1 MNLANVYKKDRP
13 REKLAKLGPEN
24 LTETELL
31 ALILRTGRRGLGVL
45 EMSGSL
51 LKKYSLG
58 DLTRTPLA
66 DLQNIAG
73 VGKSK
78 ACGLIAVFEIAK
90 RLNDVDKK
98 SQRMYLSPKDFESFF
113 EEYRKSRKEHIL
125 AFYLNARSQLV
136 HKELVS
142 LGTAD
147 FAVIHPREVFEPA
160 IIHNAASVVLGHNH
174 PSGCVDPSLE
184 DIKITKELVKAGR
197 ILGVRLVDHIIF
209 TAMEMLSFKSKRLF

>member
-1 MNLANVYKKDRP
+1 MNLADVYKKDRP

-24 LTETELL
+24 LTEAELL
-31 ALILRTGRRGLGVL
+31 ALILRTGRKGSGVL

-51 LKKYSLG
+51 LRKYSLG
-58 DLTRTPLA
+58 DLARTPLA

-78 ACGLIAVFEIAK
+78 ACGLIAAFEIAK
-90 RLNDVDKK
+90 RLNDASKK
-98 SQRMYLSPKDFESFF
+98 SQKMYLSPKDFESHF
-113 EEYRKSRKEHIL
+113 EEYRKSHKEYVL

-136 HKELVS
+136 HKEIIS
-142 LGTAD
+142 LGTTD

-160 IIHNAASVVLGHNH
+160 ITRGAVTVVLGHNH
-174 PSGCVDPSLE
+174 PSGCVDPSFE
-184 DIKITKELVKAGR
+184 DVRITKELVEAGR

-209 TAMEMLSFKSKRLF
+209 TATEMLSFKSKRLF